1 VPPRE
6 PDARTKKHVAMS
18 GNGTVGVVTGAA
30 RGMGRTCS
38 SLLANTVDALVL
50 VDLDEQ
56 GLDTAS
62 RELAGA
68 PASVSVFLADVTDL
82 SGLQELAQ
90 RVSREGRLRAVA
102 HAAGIS
108 PTMADWRR
116 VLEVDAVGTAKLLE
130 ALRPLNGEGTATVCF
145 SSMADDL
152 VLGWDRREE
161 DASLHDPL
169 RPDWVDVVRA
179 AVGPSLEEPANAYA
193 WAKRA
198 VRRLVRTEAVRLGPL
213 GARIVSVA
221 PGMIDTPQGQQEWEH
236 QPAMKMLMDMSPIK
250 RLGEPEEVARVVEF
264 LVSDAASFLTGT
276 DILID
281 GGVVA
286 AVLDATSGSG
296 NR

>member
-1 VPPRE
+1 MAVN
-6 PDARTKKHVAMS
+6 

-30 RGMGRTCS
+30 RGMGRTCAG
-38 SLLANTVDALVL
+38 LLAKSVDALVL

-56 GLDTAS
+56 GLGAAS
-62 RELAGA
+62 EELAGA
-68 PASVSVFLADVTDL
+68 PASVSVFLADVTDPD
-82 SGLQELAQ
+82 GMRELAQ
-90 RVSREGRLRAVA
+90 RVSRLGRLRAVA

-152 VLGWDRREE
+152 VLGWDRREQ
-161 DASLHDPL
+161 DASLNEPL
-169 RPDWVDVVRA
+169 RPDWADGVRA
-179 AVGPSLEEPANAYA
+179 AVGPSLEDPANVYA

-236 QPAMKMLMDMSPIK
+236 QPLMKALMDMSPIK
-250 RLGEPEEVARVVEF
+250 RLGEPREVARVVEF
-264 LVSDAASFLTGT
+264 LLSDAASFLTGT

-286 AVLDATSGSG
+286 AVLGSTTGFG
-296 NR
+296 NG

>member
-1 VPPRE
+1 
-6 PDARTKKHVAMS
+6 MS
-18 GNGTVGVVTGAA
+18 ESGAVGVVTGAA
-30 RGMGRTCS
+30 RGMGWTCAE
-38 SLLANTVDALVL
+38 LLAKSMDVLVL

-56 GLDTAS
+56 GLDTAA
-62 RELAGA
+62 RALDHEAA
-68 PASVSVFLADVTDL
+68 AVSLFEADVTDL
-82 SGLQELAQ
+82 DRMHQLA
-90 RVSREGRLRAVA
+90 RHVSSLGRLRAVV

-116 VLEVDAVGTAKLLE
+116 VLEVDAIGSANLLE
-130 ALRPLNGEGTATVCF
+130 ALRSSNGEGTATVCF
-145 SSMADDL
+145 ASMADDL
-152 VLGWDRREE
+152 VLGWDRREA
-161 DASLHDPL
+161 DASLDDPL
-169 RPDWVDVVRA
+169 RPDWVDTVRA

-198 VRRLVRTEAVRLGPL
+198 VRRLVRHEAVRLGPL

-236 QPAMKMLMDMSPIK
+236 QPLMKVLMDMSPIA

-286 AVLDATSGSG
+286 AVLGATGGFGSG
-296 NR
+296 